1 MKEKKHE
8 CGCGCDKEH
17 NKNCKCTPEN
27 HCGCYDGKPCSCG
40 DNTNTKELEEKLTKT
55 ETALQ
60 EALTK
65 ANQYLSTASYY
76 KNEADTQKKDFE
88 RYKERNKNILND
100 AVVEANEKIA
110 KKLLPIIDNFVQ
122 AMAHTSPEVMKGFE
136 MIYSS
141 LVACLADM
149 KIVEI
154 ETEGELNPEYH
165 NCISTEATEDESLDG
180 TIAVVYQKGYK
191 FADTNKVV
199 RPATVSIYKI

>member
-1 MKEKKHE
+1 MKEKKQ
-8 CGCGCDKEH
+8 GCGCDKEH

-27 HCGCYDGKPCSCG
+27 HCGCYDGKPCKCG
-40 DNTNTKELEEKLTKT
+40 EDSKQLEDKLAKT
-55 ETALQ
+55 EAALQ

-76 KNEADTQKKDFE
+76 KNEAETQKKDFE

-100 AVVEANEKIA
+100 AIVEATEKIVT
-110 KKLLPIIDNFVQ
+110 KLLPIIDNFDQ
-122 AMAHTSPEVMKGFE
+122 AMAHISPEIMKGFE

-141 LVACLADM
+141 LVACLKDM
-149 KIVEI
+149 KVVEV

-180 TIAVVYQKGYK
+180 TIAMVYQKGYK